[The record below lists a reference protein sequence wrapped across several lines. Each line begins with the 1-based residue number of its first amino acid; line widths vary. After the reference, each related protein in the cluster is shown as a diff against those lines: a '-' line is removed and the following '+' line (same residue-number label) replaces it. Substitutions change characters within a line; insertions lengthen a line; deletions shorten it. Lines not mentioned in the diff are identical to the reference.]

1 MLIWDNEILRTPGG
15 IYSAREVA
23 RPCHTTTAAVSCV
36 KYVWFSF
43 MVVIITL
50 KSPRLRTAC
59 AWPSGRWRSRGAKR
73 FSSRFRAV
81 TDIGY
86 DVRASSSE

>member
-1 MLIWDNEILRTPGG
+1 MLIWDNEILRTLGG

-50 KSPRLRTAC
+50 KSPLLHRVRLAQKEVMF
-59 AWPSGRWRSRGAKR
+59 PSEK
-73 FSSRFRAV
+73 V
-81 TDIGY
+81 
-86 DVRASSSE
+86 VRRPDPSYP